1 MGWDAQ
7 RDSVGRTWGK
17 GKKKLQIDSWKLTFL
32 CYQKLKGTRGKL
44 KAQAGK
50 ERPAFFFF
58 WRRRWR
64 CGLLYCTRLRPDGC
78 QVGRKSQ
85 VTYCTQPGKRGE
97 NSRDAMHVAPRPI
110 DWIWIRTY

>member
-58 WRRRWR
+58 GGGGGVVVYYTVRV
-64 CGLLYCTRLRPDGC
+64 Y
-78 QVGRKSQ
+78 GRMGAKLEGSH
-85 VTYCTQPGKRGE
+85 K
-97 NSRDAMHVAPRPI
+97 
-110 DWIWIRTY
+110 